1 MLANNPVSNGNDT
14 YFPDRWKAVL
24 LRVAAV
30 YIFVTGSFSLYSYF
44 ARAYLPFIASGD
56 SALFYFPAALRMTCR
71 LGYPIAAIPIFFL
84 HRWGVWLLVIVWLA
98 QLVPSSV
105 YMIMMGGDLSG
116 NIRSLIEFVL
126 TIGVLYLC
134 RSALKSRKIA
144 KPILTF
150 FASALALHSALFF
163 TVDRAPGNAL
173 GHGKK
178 PRGVDR
184 RQPRA
189 VNKEL
194 DPECP
199 PYTRCKPITFAAENG
214 NLATLKKLLD
224 AGADPDGDTSYGDTP
239 LIIAI
244 MNEHRDAVDLLLQY
258 KADVN
263 KTNRFG
269 ASAFT
274 GVAAMGDVEL
284 AEKFIKHG
292 ADVDQ
297 TFPFNNPATR
307 RVQGN
312 TTPLSVAVQLGH
324 TQVVKLLLQNKADP
338 YIQDSLGKSAADY
351 ANASENAEMKEI
363 FMPYAK

>member
-1 MLANNPVSNGNDT
+1 MQADNSVANGNDT
-14 YFPDRWKAVL
+14 CFPDKWKQVL

-30 YIFVTGSFSLYSYF
+30 CIFVMGSFSLFDYF

-56 SALFYFPAALRMTCR
+56 SASFYFPAALRMTCR

-84 HRWGVWLLVIVWLA
+84 RRWGLWLLAIVWLA

-105 YMIMMGGDLSG
+105 FKIMMGYDLSG
-116 NIRSLIEFVL
+116 NIGSLIEFIL
-126 TIGVLYLC
+126 TIGLIYLC
-134 RSALKSRKIA
+134 RSALKSSRIA
-144 KPILTF
+144 RPILIF
-150 FASALALHSALFF
+150 LASALSLHSALFF
-163 TVDRAPGNAL
+163 TIDRAPANAL
-173 GHGKK
+173 RHAKES
-178 PRGVDR
+178 RGVDR
-184 RQPRA
+184 KQPRA

-214 NLATLKKLLD
+214 NLTTLKKLLD

-244 MNEHRDAVDLLLQY
+244 MSDHRDAVDLLLQY

-284 AEKFIKHG
+284 VGKFIKHG
-292 ADVDQ
+292 ADIDK

-312 TTPLSVAVQLGH
+312 TTPLSVAVQMGH

-338 YIQDSLGKSAADY
+338 HIRDSLGKSAADY
-351 ANASENAEMKEI
+351 ADSSGNAEMKEI